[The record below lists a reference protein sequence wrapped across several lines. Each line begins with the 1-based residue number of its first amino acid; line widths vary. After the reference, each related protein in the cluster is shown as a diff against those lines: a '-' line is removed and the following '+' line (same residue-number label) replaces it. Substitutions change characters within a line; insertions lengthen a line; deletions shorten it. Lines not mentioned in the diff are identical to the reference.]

1 MNLEDTSMGEK
12 QVELK
17 RTLDTKLLLLQAVG
31 GIFGGGLYGMSGTM
45 IGLTGD
51 AVWLPMVILFF
62 ISLMDAFI
70 FMEFA
75 GCYPKMASSFLYI
88 KEGFGGKG
96 GEAISWIVNM
106 YGTFSA
112 PMSSVFIIMTAA
124 GYLSSFF
131 AIFKLWDPGIVVTTF
146 VLWTAAFGL
155 QLWGVQESVIVG
167 DIMSVMEMGMVIL
180 LIGIGFLFPTRSPDY
195 LTMPTIA
202 GLAQCLAMAK
212 FAYGGYA
219 TPTYYIEETK
229 EPVFKNVWNAVM
241 GSLMF
246 TLFGYVCAVVAMVRM
261 NPPSVVAFA
270 PNPFVASTAGIL
282 GGVAPLVFA
291 ILGTPAAYN
300 GGLFGLGT
308 RARLVAGMAREG
320 SLPKFFGKIW
330 AKRGTPWAAICLVYL
345 AGMPFVIIGR
355 FAWLV
360 LATAASSLV
369 LSTVVGFAFVAF
381 NLRHVVPEDKKVWR
395 SPLKIGSIA
404 LPGLI
409 VSIFC
414 ILTAFYQNPDSWVPS
429 GIYMGVAA
437 VLFVIWSMTGGKKQK
452 KD

>member
-1 MNLEDTSMGEK
+1 MGEK
-12 QVELK
+12 EEQVELK
-17 RTLDTKLLLLQAVG
+17 RTLDTKLLTLQAVG

-70 FMEFA
+70 FMEYA
-75 GCYPKMASSFLYI
+75 GCYPKMASTFLYI
-88 KEGFGGKG
+88 KQGIGGQA
-96 GEAISWIVNM
+96 GEAASWIINM

-112 PMSSVFIIMTAA
+112 PMSSVFITMTAA

-131 AIFKLWDPGIVVTTF
+131 KFFNWYDPGIVVVTG
-146 VLWTAAFGL
+146 VLWTAAFL
-155 QLWGVQESVIVG
+155 IQLWGVQESVILG

-180 LIGIGFLFPTRSPDY
+180 LIAIGFIFPTRSPDY
-195 LTMPTIA
+195 LTMPTMA
-202 GLAQCLAMAK
+202 GLMQCLAMAK

-241 GSLMF
+241 GSLLF
-246 TLFGYVCAVVAMVRM
+246 TLFGYVSAVVAMIRM
-261 NPPSVVAFA
+261 NPPSVIAFA
-270 PNPFVASTAGIL
+270 ANPFVASTAGIL
-282 GGVAPLVFA
+282 GGVAPLIFA
-291 ILGTPAAYN
+291 ALGTPAAYN

-320 SLPKFFGKIW
+320 YLPKIFAKIW
-330 AKRGTPWAAICLVYL
+330 AKRGTPWVAIILVYC
-345 AGMPFVIIGR
+345 AGLPFVIIGR

-369 LSTVVGFAFVAF
+369 LSIFVGVSFIMF
-381 NLRHVVPEDKKVWR
+381 NLRGVVPEEKKVWR
-395 SPLKIGSIA
+395 APLKIGKLA
-404 LPGLI
+404 LPGVI
-409 VSIFC
+409 VAAFC
-414 ILTAFYQNPDSWVPS
+414 IFTAFYQDPNSWVPLGYTWVS
-429 GIYMGVAA
+429 QQCY
-437 VLFVIWSMTGGKKQK
+437 T
-452 KD
+452 